1 MWHWLNI
8 SQFLQILTS
17 EPDHIK
23 VEFLNGYIHL
33 TLLERNVRQSL
44 PRSSLTMKKVRCRRY
59 LIYAHELTIIFVGDM
74 FKSIMKTLLGV
85 GVFNSDGE
93 MWKCVSRMFQ

>member
-1 MWHWLNI
+1 MCHRLNI

-23 VEFLNGYIHL
+23 VESLNGFIHL
-33 TLLERNVRQSL
+33 SLLECNVRQSL
-44 PRSSLTMKKVRCRRY
+44 PQNSPTMKKVCFRTY
-59 LIYAHELTIIFVGDM
+59 QLYAHALKVILTGNM

-93 MWKCVSRMFQ
+93 MWKCVFGIL